1 LPFAGM
7 ALEFSPNRSPN
18 PASQS
23 WRSVA
28 NSIAKSADS
37 ASAFADVPQRQR
49 PGDSDMTTDYIWLEP
64 ILIFFLILANGFFA
78 ASEIAMIAMRKSRI
92 DALVERGVRSAAVV
106 ARLKAD
112 PDRFLATVQIGVT
125 VISTFASAIGGAAAS
140 GYLKPQIA
148 ALPFSFAAYLS
159 LVLGELV
166 PKSLALRYSEQ
177 IACFVARPIDF
188 VARITSVFVKALT
201 ASSNLVLKL
210 FGGGENETASFISVD
225 EVKSL
230 IREGAAKGIFNETE
244 EQLIHSV
251 FEFTDTPAKAVM
263 IPRTE
268 IHALEVHA
276 SFAEVAKSFVESGFS
291 RIPVYEG
298 ELDKMIGILY
308 NKDVFKAFQEKS
320 EFRIRDHL
328 HPAFFVPSTLPI
340 SELLKQMQRRRLA
353 MALVVNEFGEV
364 EGLATLEDLVEE
376 IVGEIRDEYD
386 REEIGPVERLPDGS
400 MVIQGS
406 ALLKDLK
413 ADFDLP
419 FEESPDYHTLAG
431 FMLARLKRIPRG
443 GEWVEDNGY
452 KLTIV
457 DMEGRRIVKVKVE
470 RIAAA

>member
-1 LPFAGM
+1 
-7 ALEFSPNRSPN
+7 
-18 PASQS
+18 
-23 WRSVA
+23 
-28 NSIAKSADS
+28 
-37 ASAFADVPQRQR
+37 
-49 PGDSDMTTDYIWLEP
+49 MTIEYFWFEAIVILA
-64 ILIFFLILANGFFA
+64 LIFANGFFA
-78 ASEIAMIAMRKSRI
+78 ASEIAMITMRKSRI
-92 DALVERGVRSAAVV
+92 EALLERGVRAAAVV
-106 ARLKAD
+106 ARLKAE

-125 VISTFASAIGGAAAS
+125 VIGSFASAIGGAAAI

-148 ALPFSFAAYLS
+148 ALPFAFTARWAEAIALFIVVLPISYLS

-166 PKSLALRYSEQ
+166 PKTLALRYSEQ
-177 IACFVARPIDF
+177 IACFVARPIEF
-188 VARITSVFVKALT
+188 LARMSSYAVKTLT
-201 ASSNLVLKL
+201 ASSNLVLRL
-210 FGGGENETASFISVD
+210 FGGENETASFISVD

-244 EQLIHSV
+244 EQMIHSV
-251 FEFTDTPAKAVM
+251 FEFTDTPVKAVM
-263 IPRTE
+263 VPRTE
-268 IHALEVHA
+268 IHAIEVHR

-308 NKDVFKAFQEKS
+308 NKDVFKALQEKS

-340 SELLKQMQRRRLA
+340 SELLKQLQRRRLA

-386 REEIGPVERLPDGS
+386 REERGPVERLPDGS
-400 MVIQGS
+400 LVIQGS

-413 ADFDLP
+413 ADFELP

-431 FMLARLKRIPRG
+431 FMLAKLKRIPRG
-443 GEWVEDNGY
+443 GEWVEENGY

-457 DMEGRRIVKVKVE
+457 DMEGRRIVKIKLD
-470 RIAAA
+470 RSTAL

>member
-1 LPFAGM
+1 MLM
-7 ALEFSPNRSPN
+7 E
-18 PASQS
+18 
-23 WRSVA
+23 
-28 NSIAKSADS
+28 D
-37 ASAFADVPQRQR
+37 
-49 PGDSDMTTDYIWLEP
+49 IWLEA
-64 ILIFFLILANGFFA
+64 ILIVALILANGFFA
-78 ASEIAMIAMRKSRI
+78 ASEIAVIAMRKSRI
-92 DALVERGVRSAAVV
+92 DALVEKGVRSAGIV
-106 ARLKAD
+106 ARLKND

-125 VISTFASAIGGAAAS
+125 IVGTLASAIGGAAAID
-140 GYLKPQIA
+140 YVRPRIE
-148 ALPFSFAAYLS
+148 ALPFPFSSWAQAIALLIVVLPISYLS

-166 PKSLALRYSEQ
+166 PKSLALRYSER
-177 IACFVARPIDF
+177 IACFVAPPIDLL
-188 VARITSVFVKALT
+188 ARLTALFVKALT
-201 ASSNLVLKL
+201 ASSNAVLRI
-210 FGGGENETASFISVD
+210 FGGRDIEGATFISVD

-244 EQLIHSV
+244 QELIHSV
-251 FEFTDTPAKAVM
+251 FEFADTPVKAVM

-268 IHALEVHA
+268 IHSLEAHA
-276 SFAEVAKSFVESGFS
+276 SLAEVAKSFIESGFS

-298 ELDKMIGILY
+298 ELDTIIGILY
-308 NKDVFKAFQEKS
+308 NKDVFKALVDKS
-320 EFRIRDHL
+320 EFRVREHL

-340 SELLKQMQRRRLA
+340 SELLKQLQRRRLA

-386 REEIGPVERLPDGS
+386 REERGPVERLPDGS

-413 ADFDLP
+413 TDFTLP

-431 FMLARLKRIPRG
+431 FMLAQLKRIPRA

-457 DMEGRRIVKVKVE
+457 DMEGRRITKIKIE
-470 RIAAA
+470 RVATQ